1 MFTQQLQSKESE
13 AIEISKL
20 IPSDFLSQK
29 NAHGFFEVTGD
40 MVIDRLLSIKMI
52 EGIRTSSNSC
62 ATKFKFE
69 GLTSVSRNK
78 MSLQA
83 MQKGAQTPGQWLAG
97 FKSLAFEL
105 NDSIVEKGLLTDRE
119 LEALCTHSDWYQ
131 SVGNS
136 DYYKSYSKT
145 RLYLSPKVESARFIF
160 DIEPRLNPTNNE
172 LTVGIIP
179 KIWSPHEWEL
189 IGNVTPGE
197 SIGSVGQTID
207 SSALS
212 LLDS

>member
-1 MFTQQLQSKESE
+1 MFTQQLQAKETE
-13 AIEISKL
+13 ALEISKL
-20 IPSDFLSQK
+20 IPSNFISQK

-52 EGIRTSSNSC
+52 EGVKTSSSSC
-62 ATKFKFE
+62 ATKIKFE
-69 GLTSVSRNK
+69 GLTSVNRGK
-78 MSLQA
+78 LALQA
-83 MQKGAQTPGQWLAG
+83 MQKGAQTPGQWLSG
-97 FKSLAFEL
+97 FKSLSFEL
-105 NDSIVEKGLLTDRE
+105 NDSIVEKGLLTDKE
-119 LEALCTHSDWYQ
+119 LDALCTHADWYQ
-131 SVGNS
+131 TVGNT